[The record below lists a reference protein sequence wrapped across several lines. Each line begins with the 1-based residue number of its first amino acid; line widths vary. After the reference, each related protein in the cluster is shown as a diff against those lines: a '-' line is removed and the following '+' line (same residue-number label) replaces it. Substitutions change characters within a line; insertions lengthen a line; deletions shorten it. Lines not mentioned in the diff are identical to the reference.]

1 MTQQTHHTQG
11 SNRPGQ
17 MTAIMRAVAPTGPKV
32 LRIGLVQSGRV
43 IEERIIKKRQTVT
56 IGSSEKNLFV
66 ISANTIPSTFKLFEL
81 IDDQYVLNFHES
93 MTGRIA
99 LPTGISELSVLQ
111 GQSKRVADAFQTRL
125 SEDARGKVVVGDT
138 TFLFQFVAP
147 PPVQPK
153 PQLPV
158 SVTRGAAG
166 VDWPTTM
173 IAAFSFLAHFM
184 ALGALYSDWLDPV
197 VDYDVNVKN
206 LVESV
211 KNLPPPPQLEEKKVD
226 EEADKKKEAEEVK
239 EAAKPVAKTPQKEP
253 EAGAERPKMSAKEV
267 AALSDEL
274 DSFDMGI
281 LGVNTGRSATADV
294 LGSGDNIA
302 TSVLDKAAASG
313 AGVSAG
319 GPGGLKLGSAGGAIR
334 PGEGGNS
341 LASIGSTGKAGGE
354 GSGEAAAVKG
364 PKGNASVGA
373 SSVAGG
379 SVGNASSVV
388 SRMSAGFRACYQRGL
403 ATNPEASGK
412 IDLKIK
418 VGPGGEVTAVA
429 ANSSGTLPAAV
440 VNCVKGRAQSARFQ
454 PPDGGMAIISVP
466 VSFVKQ

>member
-1 MTQQTHHTQG
+1 
-11 SNRPGQ
+11 
-17 MTAIMRAVAPTGPKV
+17 
-32 LRIGLVQSGRV
+32 
-43 IEERIIKKRQTVT
+43 
-56 IGSSEKNLFV
+56 
-66 ISANTIPSTFKLFEL
+66 
-81 IDDQYVLNFHES
+81 
-93 MTGRIA
+93 
-99 LPTGISELSVLQ
+99 
-111 GQSKRVADAFQTRL
+111 
-125 SEDARGKVVVGDT
+125 VVGDT

-158 SVTRGAAG
+158 SVTRGATG

-211 KNLPPPPQLEEKKVD
+211 KNLPPPPALEEKKV
-226 EEADKKKEAEEVK
+226 EEDTKKKEAEPVK
-239 EAAKPVAKTPQKEP
+239 EVAKPVERTPQKAP
-253 EAGAERPKMSAKEV
+253 EAGAEKPKMSAKET
-267 AALSDEL
+267 AALSEEL

-281 LGVNTGRSATADV
+281 LGVSTGRSATADV

-302 TSVLDKAAASG
+302 TNVLDKAAASG

-319 GPGGLKLGSAGGAIR
+319 GPGGLKLGAAGGAIR
-334 PGEGGNS
+334 PGEAGNS
-341 LASIGSTGKAGGE
+341 LASIGATGKSAGE
-354 GSGEAAAVKG
+354 GSGEVAAVKG

-379 SVGNASSVV
+379 AVGNASSVV

-412 IDLKIK
+412 IDLRIK
-418 VGPGGEVTAVA
+418 VGPGGEVSAVA
-429 ANSSGTLPAAV
+429 ASATGTLPAAV

-454 PPDGGMAIISVP
+454 PPDGGVAIISVP

>member
-1 MTQQTHHTQG
+1 
-11 SNRPGQ
+11 
-17 MTAIMRAVAPTGPKV
+17 MTAIMRAVAPSGPKV
-32 LRIGLVQSGRV
+32 LRIGLVQGGRV
-43 IEERIIKKRQTVT
+43 IEERIIKKRQTVS
-56 IGSSEKNLFV
+56 IGTSEKNLFV
-66 ISANTIPSTFKLFEL
+66 IAGSAVPTTFKLFEL
-81 IDDQYVLNFHES
+81 VDDHYVLNFQDAMS
-93 MTGRIA
+93 GRVA
-99 LPTGISELSVLQ
+99 LPTGVSELSVLQ
-111 GQSKRVADAFQTRL
+111 GQAKRTSEGYQTRL
-125 SEDARGKVVVGDT
+125 TDDARGKIVIGDT

-197 VDYDVNVKN
+197 VDNDVNVKN
-206 LVESV
+206 LVETV
-211 KNLPPPPQLEEKKVD
+211 KNLPPPPQLEEKKVE
-226 EEADKKKEAEEVK
+226 EEADKKKPAEEVK
-239 EAAKPVAKTPQKEP
+239 EAAKKPEP
-253 EAGAERPKMSAKEV
+253 KQADKAPDDGAPKPKLSAKEV

-274 DSFDMGI
+274 DSFDMGV
-281 LGVNTGRSATADV
+281 LGVSSGRSATADV

-319 GPGGLKLGSAGGAIR
+319 GPGGLRLGAAGGAIR
-334 PGEGGNS
+334 PGTSGNS
-341 LASIGSTGKAGGE
+341 LASIGSTGKTGGE

-364 PKGNASVGA
+364 PKGNASVGGA
-373 SSVAGG
+373 SVAGG
-379 SVGNASSVV
+379 AVGNASSVV

-418 VGPGGEVTAVA
+418 VGPGGEVTSVTAT
-429 ANSSGTLPAAV
+429 STGTLPASV
-440 VNCVKGRAQSARFQ
+440 VTCVKGRAQSARFQ
-454 PPDGGMAIISVP
+454 PPDGGVAIVSVP

>member
-1 MTQQTHHTQG
+1 MTQQTHHAQG

-17 MTAIMRAVAPTGPKV
+17 MTAIMRAVAPSGPKV

-43 IEERIIKKRQTVT
+43 IEERIIKKRQNVT

-66 ISANTIPSTFKLFEL
+66 IPAGAIPASFKLFEL
-81 IDDQYVLNFHES
+81 VDDQYVLNFHES
-93 MTGRIA
+93 MGGRVA
-99 LPTGISELSVLQ
+99 LPTGISDLAVLQ
-111 GQSKRVADAFQTRL
+111 GQAKRVADGFQTRL
-125 SEDARGKVVVGDT
+125 SEDARGKIVVGDT

-158 SVTRGAAG
+158 SVTRGASG
-166 VDWPTTM
+166 VDWTTTM

-206 LVESV
+206 LIESV
-211 KNLPPPPQLEEKKVD
+211 KNLPPPPVLEEKKVD
-226 EEADKKKEAEEVK
+226 EDADKKEAEAKK
-239 EAAKPVAKTPQKEP
+239 EEAKPVEKTPQKAP
-253 EAGAERPKMSAKEV
+253 DPGADKPKMSAKQV

-281 LGVNTGRSATADV
+281 LGVSTGRSATADV

-302 TSVLDKAAASG
+302 TNVLDKAAASG

-319 GPGGLKLGSAGGAIR
+319 GPGGLKLGAAGGAIR
-334 PGEGGNS
+334 PGEAGNS
-341 LASIGSTGKAGGE
+341 LSSIGATGKAAGE

-364 PKGNASVGA
+364 PKGNASVGGA
-373 SSVAGG
+373 SVAGG
-379 SVGNASSVV
+379 AVGNASSVV

-418 VGPGGEVTAVA
+418 VGPGGEVTAVNA
-429 ANSSGTLPAAV
+429 TSSGTLPAAV

-454 PPDGGMAIISVP
+454 PPDGGVAIISVP